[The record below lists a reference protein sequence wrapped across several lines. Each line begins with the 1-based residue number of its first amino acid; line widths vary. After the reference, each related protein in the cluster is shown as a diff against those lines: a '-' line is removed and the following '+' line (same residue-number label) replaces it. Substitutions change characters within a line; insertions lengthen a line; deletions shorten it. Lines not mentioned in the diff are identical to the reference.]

1 MGWRWMVGS
10 KQGWVTGRGGRE
22 REAEGGGGSAR
33 TGRRSVVVR
42 ITAKRH
48 RPIFLPLA
56 RTKRQ
61 LVSLLFREYRTFN
74 LPGAVRLRDALP
86 FTRNPYTVRQLSHRY
101 RSRPRSHSQSRT
113 CSRSHS
119 RSRVLFLPFYATVR
133 LTLKKKVTSRIPT
146 AFFLSSFLFYFAFH
160 FSYTTRRGKEDATM
174 SLMLPFISFRYFVHT
189 AHSFQTTRITYG
201 KLRGRRRHSL
211 LHQMPSDDTRPRQ
224 LRTTSSIRM
233 PATGRQERS
242 RACITHD
249 ARFTDHRFLSGDTER
264 GRVLQFAGATE

>member
-133 LTLKKKVTSRIPT
+133 LTLKKTSYFTDTHGFLP
-146 AFFLSSFLFYFAFH
+146 FFFFSLFYFAFR
-160 FSYTTRRGKEDATM
+160 FSYPTRCGKENAT
-174 SLMLPFISFRYFVHT
+174 FRYFVHI
-189 AHSFQTTRITYG
+189 AYVFRLNG
-201 KLRGRRRHSL
+201 
-211 LHQMPSDDTRPRQ
+211 
-224 LRTTSSIRM
+224 
-233 PATGRQERS
+233 
-242 RACITHD
+242 
-249 ARFTDHRFLSGDTER
+249 
-264 GRVLQFAGATE
+264 

>member
-119 RSRVLFLPFYATVR
+119 RSRVLFLPFYVTVR
-133 LTLKKKVTSRIPT
+133 LTLKKKKVTSRIPT
-146 AFFLSSFLFYFAFH
+146 AFFLSFSLLYFAFH
-160 FSYTTRRGKEDATM
+160 FSCTTRRGKENATM
-174 SLMLPFISFRYFVHT
+174 SLIFSFISFRYFVHI
-189 AHSFQTTRITYG
+189 AYVFRLNG
-201 KLRGRRRHSL
+201 
-211 LHQMPSDDTRPRQ
+211 
-224 LRTTSSIRM
+224 
-233 PATGRQERS
+233 
-242 RACITHD
+242 
-249 ARFTDHRFLSGDTER
+249 
-264 GRVLQFAGATE
+264 

>member
-133 LTLKKKVTSRIPT
+133 LTLEKKRLLHGYPRLS
-146 AFFLSSFLFYFAFH
+146 FFLSSLF
-160 FSYTTRRGKEDATM
+160 
-174 SLMLPFISFRYFVHT
+174 
-189 AHSFQTTRITYG
+189 
-201 KLRGRRRHSL
+201 
-211 LHQMPSDDTRPRQ
+211 
-224 LRTTSSIRM
+224 SSI
-233 PATGRQERS
+233 S
-242 RACITHD
+242 
-249 ARFTDHRFLSGDTER
+249 RFTLVIRQDAARKMPRCL
-264 GRVLQFAGATE
+264 